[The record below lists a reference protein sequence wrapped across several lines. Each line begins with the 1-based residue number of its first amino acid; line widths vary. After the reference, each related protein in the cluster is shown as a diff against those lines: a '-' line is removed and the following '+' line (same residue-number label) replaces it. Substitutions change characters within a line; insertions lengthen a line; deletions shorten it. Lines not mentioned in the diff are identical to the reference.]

1 MVPAGMGEQE
11 WQELQQGFTGLL
23 GFAYLVGFLLSLAP
37 GRCIVVAEEPGSE
50 QLGSLN
56 PGCSKADLLEEQ
68 FSVSLTNTFRGFLVV
83 FSPYLSSLGRKIM
96 QNAFLLAKK
105 THGALDKLTTHLQ
118 LLTRIS
124 VLS

>member
-68 FSVSLTNTFRGFLVV
+68 FSVSLTNTFRVFLVV
-83 FSPYLSSLGRKIM
+83 FLPICLHLGGK
-96 QNAFLLAKK
+96 
-105 THGALDKLTTHLQ
+105 
-118 LLTRIS
+118 
-124 VLS
+124 